1 MNPYVAL
8 LEYRMTFWILSYSFA
23 AVLARHWCFPM
34 KAMLTYKPG
43 SAVLQCDEAHAL
55 RVGFDLVQ
63 ISRIEDSLAAFGTRF
78 EERLFS
84 QAERAYAHAGAGQCA
99 QRLAARFAAKEAVI
113 KALSLSDEGVNWR
126 DIEVQRGTDG
136 DCSVQLHGR
145 AAEVAARRRLCQLLL
160 SLSHDGDYAGAFVTA
175 AFNPPV
181 QRPDPCTP

>member
-1 MNPYVAL
+1 MNPCVAL
-8 LEYRMTFWILSYSFA
+8 LKDRMTLWILSYSFA
-23 AVLARHWCFPM
+23 AVLTRHWGFPM

-43 SAVLQCDEAHAL
+43 SAVLHDDAREL

-84 QAERAYAHAGAGQCA
+84 DAERAYAHAGQGQCA

-126 DIEVQRGTDG
+126 DIEVRRATDG

-145 AAEVAARRRLCQLLL
+145 VAEVAAQRRLAQLLL

-175 AFNPPV
+175 AFDIPFQPT
-181 QRPDPCTP
+181 C